1 MHLEWRVAGLKT
13 LFENSKGES
22 KSKCVKSALFDSH
35 RWQIFFYP
43 NSGNHFPP
51 HSLTFPLNTLSI
63 AGHEQYSSIY
73 LSCEP
78 TADEKEKGAA
88 EALRGNSTNTQFGT
102 DPLKSTPI
110 STGHAGSGSSSHI
123 KPTTEGKTP
132 WRRDGKFKFTFE
144 ARSLDRRMTF
154 KQMEATDHSFSDT
167 ARNWGYQNFW
177 KRSDA
182 WFNNR
187 ELRTFHSAL
196 LRLTVSLLQ
205 LLFERMSVSS
215 PSVYPN
221 RLIRDSEFVKLTSCV
236 DTGCLPA
243 DLHHHLLPHR
253 SLPSTTSLPP
263 AHSERSRPR
272 IRKSL
277 RRSDL
282 FRRRIPYPA
291 HWRTVRW
298 NGRERETIVCFEED
312 SQRSLR
318 IFRYQ

>member
-1 MHLEWRVAGLKT
+1 MVVGIDSELIPLGFETGKVHLEWRVAGLKN

-43 NSGNHFPP
+43 NSGNQVPP
-51 HSLTFPLNTLSI
+51 HSLLAPLTTLHPP
-63 AGHEQYSSIY
+63 GHEQYSSIY

-88 EALRGNSTNTQFGT
+88 EALRGNSTTAQFGT
-102 DPLKSTPI
+102 DPLKSTPA
-110 STGHAGSGSSSHI
+110 STGSHAGSGSSSHI

-187 ELRTFHSAL
+187 KCLACQSAL
-196 LRLTVSLLQ
+196 
-205 LLFERMSVSS
+205 
-215 PSVYPN
+215 P
-221 RLIRDSEFVKLTSCV
+221 RLIAC
-236 DTGCLPA
+236 
-243 DLHHHLLPHR
+243 
-253 SLPSTTSLPP
+253 
-263 AHSERSRPR
+263 
-272 IRKSL
+272 
-277 RRSDL
+277 
-282 FRRRIPYPA
+282 
-291 HWRTVRW
+291 W
-298 NGRERETIVCFEED
+298 
-312 SQRSLR
+312 
-318 IFRYQ
+318 